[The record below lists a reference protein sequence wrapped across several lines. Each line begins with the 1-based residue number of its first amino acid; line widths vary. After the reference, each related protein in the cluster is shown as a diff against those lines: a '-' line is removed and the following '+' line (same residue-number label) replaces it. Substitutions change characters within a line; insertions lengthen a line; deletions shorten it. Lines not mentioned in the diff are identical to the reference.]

1 MLEFI
6 LEILV
11 KVICEVLDMKTIII
25 LFFFMIFVNL
35 IGKTRVFTQTNII

>member
-11 KVICEVLDMKTIII
+11 KLIYEVLNMKTIII
-25 LFFFMIFVNL
+25 LFFLMIFVNL
-35 IGKTRVFTQTNII
+35 IGKTRVFT

>member
-11 KVICEVLDMKTIII
+11 KVIYEVLNMKTIII
-25 LFFFMIFVNL
+25 LFFLMIFVNL
-35 IGKTRVFTQTNII
+35 IGKTRVFT

>member
-11 KVICEVLDMKTIII
+11 KVICEVLNMKTIII
-25 LFFFMIFVNL
+25 LFFLMIFVNL
-35 IGKTRVFTQTNII
+35 IGKTRVFT

>member
-11 KVICEVLDMKTIII
+11 KVIYEVLNMKTIII
-25 LFFFMIFVNL
+25 LFLLMIFVNL
-35 IGKTRVFTQTNII
+35 IGKTRVFT

>member
-11 KVICEVLDMKTIII
+11 KVIYEVLNMKTIII
-25 LFFFMIFVNL
+25 LFFLMIFVDL
-35 IGKTRVFTQTNII
+35 IGKTRVFT

>member
-11 KVICEVLDMKTIII
+11 KVIYEVLNTKTIII
-25 LFFFMIFVNL
+25 LFFLMIFVNL
-35 IGKTRVFTQTNII
+35 IGKTRVFT